1 MQNKT
6 SLCYSFNDLGS
17 LELISPKLTGYNYQ
31 KQLVTV
37 YVGGNELI
45 LGTPMKMTFNDVSGN
60 YKQSIKKVDLHF
72 GQLPEG
78 SARCTGEVEVMVEFD
93 I

>member
-1 MQNKT
+1 M
-6 SLCYSFNDLGS
+6 
-17 LELISPKLTGYNYQ
+17 
-31 KQLVTV
+31 TV